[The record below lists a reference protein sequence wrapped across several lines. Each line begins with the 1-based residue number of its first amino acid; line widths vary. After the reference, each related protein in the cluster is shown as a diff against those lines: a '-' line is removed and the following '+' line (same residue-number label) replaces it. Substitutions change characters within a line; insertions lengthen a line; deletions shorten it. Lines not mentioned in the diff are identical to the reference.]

1 MQPVSVAG
9 RLDAGSVQVGDILV
23 DMPTGEKA
31 AVKAI
36 EVDDEPRDWAIAGH
50 NTVLHLAGI
59 EIDHIRFVPLSLCHL
74 SC

>member
-9 RLDAGSVQVGDILV
+9 RVDAGSVQVGDILV

-36 EVDDEPRDWAIAGH
+36 EVDDEPCDWAIAGH
-50 NTVLHLAGI
+50 NAVLHLAGI
-59 EIDHIRFVPLSLCHL
+59 EIDHIKFVQPSFFYLSR
-74 SC
+74 